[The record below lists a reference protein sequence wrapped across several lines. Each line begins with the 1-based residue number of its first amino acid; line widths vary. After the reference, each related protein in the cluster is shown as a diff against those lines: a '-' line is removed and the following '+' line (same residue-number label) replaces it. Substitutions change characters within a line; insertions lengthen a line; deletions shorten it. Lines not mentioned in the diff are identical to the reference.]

1 MGKTADRNLAVPS
14 DGSKRSART
23 CGGHAALLP
32 AAGAEEDPRGLQG
45 STTLQWERGTSEN
58 ANCIQA
64 QPGGFTNGGKAHIIR
79 ANAKKERSTCPA
91 RRQREG
97 VTGCKPRPPGDGEM
111 RSGAGGG
118 KSPPGG
124 SRYQPNEPKS
134 EVGPRVI
141 IAFANAVAFAGAFFY
156 PGPV

>member
-14 DGSKRSART
+14 DGSKRSARKRDVKVL
-23 CGGHAALLP
+23 CLL
-32 AAGAEEDPRGLQG
+32 
-45 STTLQWERGTSEN
+45 SFKKV
-58 ANCIQA
+58 
-64 QPGGFTNGGKAHIIR
+64 GGFTNGGKAHIIR